1 MNFLEQ
7 MYLNKSNFNINYTTS
22 KLNTKITLFLVINLS
37 DKKRKFK
44 KQITIYEIMLIKSMK
59 FVLS

>member
-7 MYLNKSNFNINYTTS
+7 IYLNKSNFNINYTTS
-22 KLNTKITLFLVINLS
+22 KLNTTITLFLAINSS

-44 KQITIYEIMLIKSMK
+44 KQIRISEIMLIKSMK
-59 FVLS
+59 FV

>member
-22 KLNTKITLFLVINLS
+22 KLNTKITLFLVINSS

-44 KQITIYEIMLIKSMK
+44 KQIRISEIMLIKSMK

>member
-7 MYLNKSNFNINYTTS
+7 MYLNKSNFNINCTTS
-22 KLNTKITLFLVINLS
+22 KLNTKITLFLVINSS

-44 KQITIYEIMLIKSMK
+44 KQIRISEIMLIKSMK

>member
-44 KQITIYEIMLIKSMK
+44 KQIRIYEIMLIKSMK